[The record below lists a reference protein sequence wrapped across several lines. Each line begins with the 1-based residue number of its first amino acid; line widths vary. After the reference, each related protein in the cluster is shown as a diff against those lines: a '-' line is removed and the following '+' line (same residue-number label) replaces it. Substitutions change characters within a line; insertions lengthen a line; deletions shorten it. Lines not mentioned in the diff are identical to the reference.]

1 MPLDS
6 PCFRE
11 SYPIAHE
18 ISHLYVI
25 WRIPPGDR
33 LEVGARSFDQDW
45 RYGLV
50 RGGLELPSSVEQL
63 LFSPHDG
70 VLDRAPLQAEA
81 SEDGDVLFSLRASR
95 RVVSDER
102 PVVSF
107 DVLLCPAREDIVAL
121 QLSAGGVKHDLYAL
135 IRLAT

>member
-1 MPLDS
+1 MPLDP
-6 PCFRE
+6 PCFGE

-25 WRIPPGDR
+25 RRIPLGDR

-107 DVLLCPAREDIVAL
+107 DVLLCLAREDIVAL
-121 QLSAGGVKHDLYAL
+121 QLSAGGV
-135 IRLAT
+135 